1 MDLRKGKMMNKHFL
15 IGCFVLLMNFCAT
28 ASFSLPAY
36 AGSGKN
42 LADGIAQYKEENY
55 EEAIEMLA
63 EVRRLEPAFS
73 EAAFFLG
80 MAYKQVMDYPK
91 AEMNLRDAV
100 TLAPKIKEALLE
112 LADVL
117 YQQNKLE
124 EASQWLKVAENEG
137 IFPARTAFL
146 KGLVLLKENKN
157 SAAVASFE
165 KAKQLDQTFA
175 QAAEFQIAI
184 CLIKDKKLDLAS
196 ARLQAVITRDPLSDL
211 ASFARQYQE
220 MVDERLYM
228 ERPLRLTVGMMG
240 GYDSNL
246 VSKPIDDAFAGDI
259 TDESAYSLTSSVRL
273 DFVPKIE
280 GQWLFNAQYA
290 AMSSVNS
297 KYTHTHDSFANSFSI
312 SPGYNFGRFAVNLN
326 ASYTNVLLRTDPD
339 SATSG
344 LPDSNPGYKRYLDFT
359 SMAPSVRMM
368 INQNNILE
376 LSVGYDKK
384 EYYNQQGNSPDAI
397 RDSVGPHAYLSWIW
411 LFKENSFLNLRYDYT
426 RERADGWRWNNIGN
440 RITANVSLPVI
451 PAETAERI
459 GPVTLQLT
467 GSALFQAYDYEGV
480 WPLSVTMVTMDTRR
494 DKIYTASATLAWK
507 FYKCASVIAQYART
521 ESDSNLPSN
530 AYNRNQY
537 LLGLEFRY

>member
-1 MDLRKGKMMNKHFL
+1 MDFRKGKMMKKHFL
-15 IGCFVLLMNFCAT
+15 IGCFVLFMVFCAT

-42 LADGIAQYKEENY
+42 LEDGIAQYKEENY
-55 EEAIEMLA
+55 EEAIEILA

-100 TLAPKIKEALLE
+100 TLVPKIKEALIE

-124 EASQWLKVAENEG
+124 EAAQWLKVAENED

-146 KGLVLLKENKN
+146 RGLVLLKEDKN
-157 SAAVASFE
+157 SDAVAAFE
-165 KAKQLDQTFA
+165 KSKQRDQTFA

-184 CLIKDKKLDLAS
+184 CLIKDRKLDLAR

-211 ASFARQYQE
+211 ASFASQYQE
-220 MVDERLYM
+220 MVDERLYL

-246 VSKPIDDAFAGDI
+246 VSKPIDDAAAGSI
-259 TDESAYSLTSSVRL
+259 TDESAYTLTSSVRL

-280 GQWLFNAQYA
+280 GPWLFNAQYS

-297 KYTHTHDSFANSFSI
+297 KHTHTHDSFANSFSI

-326 ASYTNVLLRTDPD
+326 ANYTNVLLRTDPD
-339 SATSG
+339 PASSV
-344 LPDSNPGYKRYLDFT
+344 LPDSNPGYKRSLDFT
-359 SMAPSVRMM
+359 SIAPSVRMM

-384 EYYNQQGNSPDAI
+384 EYYNQQQQVVASPDAI

-411 LFKENSFLNLRYDYT
+411 LFRENSFLNLRYDYT

-440 RITANVSLPVI
+440 KITANVSLPVI
-451 PAETAERI
+451 PAATAERI

-467 GSALFQAYDYEGV
+467 GSAFFQAYDYEGV
-480 WPLSVTMVTMDTRR
+480 WPLSGTDTRR
-494 DKIYTASATLAWK
+494 DKIYTASATLAWG
-507 FYKCASVIAQYART
+507 FHKCASVITQYART
-521 ESDSNLPSN
+521 ESDSNLPIY

>member
-1 MDLRKGKMMNKHFL
+1 MKKHFL
-15 IGCFVLLMNFCAT
+15 ISCFVFMSFCAT
-28 ASFSLPAY
+28 TLFSLPAY
-36 AGSGKN
+36 AGAGKN
-42 LADGIAQYKEENY
+42 LEDGIAQYKEENY
-55 EEAIEMLA
+55 EEAIELLA
-63 EVRRLEPAFS
+63 EARRLEPSSS
-73 EAAFFLG
+73 ETAFFLG
-80 MAYKQVMDYPK
+80 MAYKQVMDYSR
-91 AEMNLRDAV
+91 AEANLRDAV
-100 TLAPKIKEALLE
+100 TLSPKIKEALLE

-117 YQQNKLE
+117 YQQGKLE
-124 EASQWLKVAENEG
+124 EADKWLKVSENEG

-146 KGLVLLKENKN
+146 RGLVLLKENKN
-157 SAAVASFE
+157 SDAVAAFE
-165 KAKQLDQTFA
+165 KSKRLDSTFA

-184 CLIKDKKLDLAS
+184 CLIKDRKLDLAK

-220 MVDERLYM
+220 MVDERLYL
-228 ERPLRLTVGMMG
+228 ERPLRLTVGIMG

-246 VSKPIDDAFAGDI
+246 VSKPIDEAAAGAI
-259 TDESAYSLTSSVRL
+259 TDEAAYSLLTTVRL

-280 GQWLFNAQYA
+280 RQWLFNAQYA

-297 KYTHTHDSFANSFSI
+297 KHTHTHDSFANSFSL

-326 ASYTNVLLRTDPD
+326 ANYTHVLLRTDPD
-339 SATSG
+339 LTTSG
-344 LPDSNPGYKRYLDFT
+344 QPDSNPGYKRSLDFT
-359 SMAPSVRMM
+359 SLAPSVRMM
-368 INQNNILE
+368 VNPNNILE

-384 EYYNQQGNSPDAI
+384 EYYNQQVASPDAI

-426 RERADGWRWNNIGN
+426 RERADGWRWNNVGN
-440 RITANVSLPVI
+440 RITANVSLPAI
-451 PAETAERI
+451 PAATAERI

-480 WPLSVTMVTMDTRR
+480 WPPSGKTDTRR
-494 DKIYTASATLAWK
+494 DKIYTATAALAWK
-507 FYKCASVIAQYART
+507 FHKSASAIAQYTRT
-521 ESDSNLPSN
+521 KSDSNLPVY